1 MVSRPI
7 EDDNPEL
14 ALARKCIEY
23 TGTNLFLTGKAGTGK
38 TTFLQ
43 QLKATSHKRMVVLAP
58 TGVAA
63 INAGGTTIHSFFQLS
78 FAPYVPGSEA
88 LFFKDI
94 RFTKTK
100 IALIKSL
107 NLIVIDE
114 ISMVRADLLDLI
126 DLVLR
131 RYRDRNKPFGGIQL
145 LMIGDLQQLA
155 PVAKNEERQ
164 LLEKHYSSLFFFGSK
179 ALQKTPYI
187 TIELQHIYRQKEAY
201 FVDLLNRIRNQ
212 QTDVETLKML
222 NERYLPDFNPNKHKN
237 IIQLTTHNAQAHQ
250 INQACLDA
258 IRKRAYTF
266 EATIQGNFPDSSLP
280 TDKCLTLKK
289 GAQVMF
295 VKNDSSSEKRYY
307 NGKIGSITKINKDT
321 IEVKCQGEGE
331 KAFVVDPVTWENTK
345 YELDIQT
352 KEIHETVEGTFKQY
366 PLRLA
371 WAITIHKS
379 QGLTF
384 DNVVID
390 AAAAFA
396 HGQVYV
402 ALSRCRTLDGLI
414 LSSPIQAHAIIS
426 NATVEQF
433 TRQMKEHPVDQQQIA
448 HLEREYYYELLN
460 EQFDFQ
466 LLTKSTKNLTDYFA
480 KHLQQAFPMLL
491 EKLQNT
497 CQSLQALV
505 PICEQFKKQYTYLFR
520 HTDDAKNDQTL
531 QERIHAASKYFSVEI
546 KKIFEQLRQQL
557 KHVEIDNM
565 DTASHFEDL
574 FNRLL
579 DDYHIKKATL
589 EEFQYQP
596 FDIKVYLD
604 TKGRAVIKEED
615 LEKSYSPRP
624 LSADEAKTFFA
635 THFISSHDE
644 DFDLYNH
651 LLQWRK
657 AKAKELKI
665 PPYSILRQESL
676 VNIAKNKPR
685 REKDLLS
692 IAGIG
697 KKTLE
702 KYGNEILEIVAEF
715 CR

>member
-1 MVSRPI
+1 M
-7 EDDNPEL
+7 
-14 ALARKCIEY
+14 
-23 TGTNLFLTGKAGTGK
+23 
-38 TTFLQ
+38 
-43 QLKATSHKRMVVLAP
+43 
-58 TGVAA
+58 
-63 INAGGTTIHSFFQLS
+63 
-78 FAPYVPGSEA
+78 
-88 LFFKDI
+88 
-94 RFTKTK
+94 
-100 IALIKSL
+100 
-107 NLIVIDE
+107 
-114 ISMVRADLLDLI
+114 
-126 DLVLR
+126 
-131 RYRDRNKPFGGIQL
+131 
-145 LMIGDLQQLA
+145 
-155 PVAKNEERQ
+155 
-164 LLEKHYSSLFFFGSK
+164 
-179 ALQKTPYI
+179 
-187 TIELQHIYRQKEAY
+187 
-201 FVDLLNRIRNQ
+201 
-212 QTDVETLKML
+212 
-222 NERYLPDFNPNKHKN
+222 
-237 IIQLTTHNAQAHQ
+237 
-250 INQACLDA
+250 
-258 IRKRAYTF
+258 
-266 EATIQGNFPDSSLP
+266 
-280 TDKCLTLKK
+280 
-289 GAQVMF
+289 
-295 VKNDSSSEKRYY
+295 
-307 NGKIGSITKINKDT
+307 
-321 IEVKCQGEGE
+321 
-331 KAFVVDPVTWENTK
+331 VDPVTWENTK
-345 YELDIQT
+345 YELDIHT

-466 LLTKSTKNLTDYFA
+466 SLIKSTKNLTDYFA

-596 FDIKVYLD
+596 FDIKIYLD

-657 AKAKELKI
+657 AKAKELC
-665 PPYSILRQESL
+665 ILTQRVS
-676 VNIAKNKPR
+676 
-685 REKDLLS
+685 DM
-692 IAGIG
+692 
-697 KKTLE
+697 
-702 KYGNEILEIVAEF
+702 
-715 CR
+715 